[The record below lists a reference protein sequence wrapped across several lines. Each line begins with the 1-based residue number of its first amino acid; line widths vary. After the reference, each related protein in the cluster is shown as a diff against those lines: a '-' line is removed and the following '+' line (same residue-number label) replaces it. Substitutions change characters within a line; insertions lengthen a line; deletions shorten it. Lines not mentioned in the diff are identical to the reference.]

1 MKPNFIIS
9 LLILIA
15 FIIVGYFVVKSNSSE
30 DYPEKTDTVFQGKIN
45 IDEVCQGALAYMSFP
60 DSASAE
66 IFVEECKEGKHP
78 QVIEAFKAQMNVGDG
93 AAI

>member
-15 FIIVGYFVVKSNSSE
+15 FIIVGYFVVKR
-30 DYPEKTDTVFQGKIN
+30 KIN

>member
-15 FIIVGYFVVKSNSSE
+15 FIIVGYFVVK
-30 DYPEKTDTVFQGKIN
+30 GKIN